1 VDAKRRTKKL
11 GKLKGTVRQLYLSG
25 QFEEGETLLAT
36 AIPQL
41 TSGNTEPHLDDS
53 DSDASNESWRS
64 GKVRQE
70 NPTVYLEPAV
80 ELDPAPNWNMEN
92 IIATLDEA
100 YHTNDLH
107 PKLQPIYIRPQQDIA
122 DPPSSSAP
130 QQYCPYLSM

>member
-1 VDAKRRTKKL
+1 
-11 GKLKGTVRQLYLSG
+11 
-25 QFEEGETLLAT
+25 
-36 AIPQL
+36 
-41 TSGNTEPHLDDS
+41 
-53 DSDASNESWRS
+53 
-64 GKVRQE
+64 
-70 NPTVYLEPAV
+70 VYLEPAV

-130 QQYCPYLSM
+130 QQYCPYLLM